1 MDIFIVL
8 LVVASGIWVYFDA
21 KSIGAERGLSSGF
34 LNMGPVGWAMST
46 VLLWIIC
53 FPLYLIKRDDIRA
66 LAAGEKSPISAINK
80 PTAVN
85 TASKI
90 IGLGWSILCFAGVV
104 IGLIALGDVANQYGD
119 SQAGSVGVTIGAGL
133 GMGFWFFLW
142 VTVAGP
148 AALVFFLTRKST
160 VITIAQDEHKA
171 DPNSTKQCPYCAET
185 ILKEANFCR
194 YCKQSLTTNPQ
205 NATETDG
212 STNIQITEDSAA
224 KKTPDLL
231 SRGKH
236 LLRKENN
243 QEAIA
248 TLTRYLEISPT
259 DGDALYFRAIAF
271 SRMKDI
277 KKMETDLK
285 NAAKFGNKKAQEVL
299 AKTKAKS
306 QCTTKLNKTI

>member
-1 MDIFIVL
+1 
-8 LVVASGIWVYFDA
+8 
-21 KSIGAERGLSSGF
+21 
-34 LNMGPVGWAMST
+34 MST

-66 LAAGEKSPISAINK
+66 LAAGVESPISAINK

-85 TASKI
+85 TASKM

-104 IGLIALGDVANQYGD
+104 IGLVALGDVANQYGD
-119 SQAGSVGVTIGAGL
+119 SQAGSVGMTIGAGL

-142 VTVAGP
+142 VVVAGP

-160 VITIAQDEHKA
+160 VVTIAQDEHKA
-171 DPNSTKQCPYCAET
+171 DPSNTKQCPYCAET

-194 YCKQSLTTNPQ
+194 YCKQNLAPQPEDEDKTKDHENTQSTRESTT
-205 NATETDG
+205 
-212 STNIQITEDSAA
+212 
-224 KKTPDLL
+224 KKTPDWLE
-231 SRGKH
+231 RGEL
-236 LLRKENN
+236 LLREKKN

-248 TLTRYLEISPT
+248 ALTSHLKTTPS
-259 DGDALYFRAIAF
+259 DGDALYLRAIAF
-271 SRMKDI
+271 SRMKDK

-285 NAAKFGNKKAQEVL
+285 NAAKLGNKKAQEVL